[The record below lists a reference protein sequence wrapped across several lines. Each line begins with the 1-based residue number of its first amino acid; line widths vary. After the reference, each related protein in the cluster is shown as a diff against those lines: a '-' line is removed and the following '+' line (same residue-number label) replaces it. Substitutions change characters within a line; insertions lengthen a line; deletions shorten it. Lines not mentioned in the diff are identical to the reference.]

1 MERKN
6 AVNARASSRVKRK
19 VGISGCPL
27 VKPSRS
33 RPAKASRSTRRLRA
47 RKAGAPTC
55 GLDPV
60 APMEWQPAHI
70 LSASA
75 RPWRASAPCPPSPA
89 RAPDRAADSSTPIEI
104 THNFRTFSA
113 CFKFPNLVE
122 FLPLVG
128 DREWSIGQGRGLA
141 RLNVEH
147 YRKLLAAETDH
158 AKRQTVLQLLTEE
171 EAKLAALTDPPDP
184 PDPPDPEKQRP

>member
-113 CFKFPNLVE
+113 CFRFPNLVE
-122 FLPLVG
+122 IFT
-128 DREWSIGQGRGLA
+128 SGR
-141 RLNVEH
+141 RSRVEH
-147 YRKLLAAETDH
+147 RAGTRPSSLEYR
-158 AKRQTVLQLLTEE
+158 
-171 EAKLAALTDPPDP
+171 ALS
-184 PDPPDPEKQRP
+184 QVARR